1 MSKFSRFMK
10 ANKIAKPNEKYA
22 PTTTLQDENGKPLKW
37 EFKQINSKENEA
49 LRDSCTI
56 EVPVKGKPNLYRP
69 KVKTAE
75 YLAKMIVASTVYPD
89 LYDKELQD
97 SYGVMT
103 PEELLYAM
111 VDNAGEYQDF
121 TMWMQKFQG
130 FTKNL
135 DDKVDEAKN

>member
-37 EFKQINSKENEA
+37 EFKQITSKENEE
-49 LRDSCTI
+49 LRDANTI
-56 EVPVKGKPNLYRP
+56 EVQVTCKPNLFRP
-69 KVKTAE
+69 KLITSK
-75 YLAKMIVASTVYPD
+75 YLMAMIVKSTVFPD

-103 PEELLYAM
+103 PEDLVYAM
-111 VDNAGEYQDF
+111 VDDAGEMQDF
-121 TMWMQKFQG
+121 QLWMQKFQG
-130 FTKNL
+130 FTKSL
-135 DDKVDEAKN
+135 DEKVDEAKN